1 MLMVQTHRHMAWS
14 AIGVVSHRACLAVGR
29 ILSTSPRV
37 MACTLF
43 GLSLALHLGWLAQPN
58 EVVFDEVHYGKYVSG
73 YLTGHYFFNN
83 HPPLGKLMVAGVARL
98 AGVTP
103 AFGFRRIGAPY
114 PHQRFLWL
122 RLLPALCGAVLVPLV
137 YLVAL
142 RSARSRAA
150 ATLAGM
156 FVLLDNALLVQSKFL
171 LLDTF
176 LLVFG
181 FLSLYLFWQSRLFFA
196 DGRWGAWAALGAA
209 VATGLCLATKWTG
222 LGFWSLL
229 LVFGGYRVISK
240 FWRGDA
246 GRAVACL
253 AYVALWIV
261 PLVLYTA
268 VFFLH
273 FALLPKPGPGNRF
286 MTPRFKASQA
296 AGYPLRDFP
305 ANVWEVHRT
314 MYVTHVRLRAK
325 HPYSSRWYV
334 WPLMMRPIAYWTKE
348 VQTESGQRSA
358 QQIALLGNPCVWWT
372 STGLTA
378 ILVLVLVPRRVLQ
391 ASRGCYTRQ
400 PASTGV
406 DGAPHIDFAEVLLVV
421 GYLVN
426 LLPFAWG
433 SRTTYLYYYLPS
445 LIFSILIASV
455 MWGRLRR
462 GSTGIYMALVVLTLV
477 GFLVVSPVTF
487 GARPSDWP
495 WWGTQAAQHL
505 LALLRSHF

>member
-1 MLMVQTHRHMAWS
+1 
-14 AIGVVSHRACLAVGR
+14 
-29 ILSTSPRV
+29 

-43 GLSLALHLGWLAQPN
+43 VLSLALHLGWLAQPN

-73 YLTGHYFFNN
+73 YLTGEYFFNN
-83 HPPLGKLMVAGVARL
+83 HPPLGKLMVAGVAWL

-103 AFGFRRIGAPY
+103 TFGFRRIGAPY
-114 PHQRFLWL
+114 PNHQFIWL

-150 ATLAGM
+150 ATIAGM

-171 LLDTF
+171 LLDAF
-176 LLVFG
+176 VLMFG

-209 VATGLCLATKWTG
+209 VAAGLCMATKWTG

-229 LVFGGYRVISK
+229 LVFGGYRVVSK

-246 GRAVACL
+246 GRAVACRAFAALL
-253 AYVALWIV
+253 AV
-261 PLVLYTA
+261 PLVLYIA

-305 ANVWEVHRT
+305 ANVWEVNRT
-314 MYVTHVRLRAK
+314 MYVTHVHLTAK
-325 HPYSSRWYV
+325 HPYSSRWYA

-348 VQTESGQRSA
+348 VQTASGQRSCAADRPPWESVCLVDIHGTDRHLCAGAGA
-358 QQIALLGNPCVWWT
+358 QARAAGQPWVLCPAASEHRGGRSEAHRLCRGLAGGGVHRESAAVCLGQPHDVSLLLFALT
-372 STGLTA
+372 
-378 ILVLVLVPRRVLQ
+378 
-391 ASRGCYTRQ
+391 
-400 PASTGV
+400 
-406 DGAPHIDFAEVLLVV
+406 DFL
-421 GYLVN
+421 
-426 LLPFAWG
+426 
-433 SRTTYLYYYLPS
+433 
-445 LIFSILIASV
+445 
-455 MWGRLRR
+455 
-462 GSTGIYMALVVLTLV
+462 
-477 GFLVVSPVTF
+477 
-487 GARPSDWP
+487 
-495 WWGTQAAQHL
+495 H
-505 LALLRSHF
+505 SHC